1 MAYDG
6 QWPYPMYQLLDHF
19 VTYDNNDITQPT
31 FSFMSVMKPIALFPS
46 KKVTFDTRKYN
57 DLKTRP
63 INKDKYKNSTV
74 WADLSDHYPIIG
86 RFSFAPARVVAA
98 QGAPE
103 EEKVSATKKEDVILN
118 KLNTH
123 ILSDTAR
130 AVAARAVA
138 APVLAAPVLAAPA
151 RSTRLLVAVRDARAD
166 RDARAA
172 ARAAAVQA
180 AVVPVNDTGAAKRQR
195 NQ

>member
-19 VTYDNNDITQPT
+19 VTYNPPPPPPHLLPVEIKQPT

-57 DLKTRP
+57 FDMNTFSIRRSYTL
-63 INKDKYKNSTV
+63 NKETYKNSTV

-86 RFSFAPARVVAA
+86 RFSFAPAQGVSA

-103 EEKVSATKKEDVILN
+103 EEKVSATKEKDVILN
-118 KLNTH
+118 RLNTH
-123 ILSDTAR
+123 ILSDTSDAEVARLRAALAEALDALAEAR
-130 AVAARAVA
+130 AALDEARVAA
-138 APVLAAPVLAAPA
+138 AAPA
-151 RSTRLLVAVRDARAD
+151 
-166 RDARAA
+166 
-172 ARAAAVQA
+172 
-180 AVVPVNDTGAAKRQR
+180 PVHDDED
-195 NQ
+195 